1 MKKYERSNSET
12 KFICEKKVIAD
23 SINKNLNYLTRNT
36 RVVDNNKKNQ
46 EFQREIH
53 CKESVQLFLIN
64 QSILIKVYF
73 KLRNFLT
80 RRLMIFKKLVNK

>member
-12 KFICEKKVIAD
+12 KFICEKKVVAD

-36 RVVDNNKKNQ
+36 RVDTNRKTQ
-46 EFQREIH
+46 EFHREVH